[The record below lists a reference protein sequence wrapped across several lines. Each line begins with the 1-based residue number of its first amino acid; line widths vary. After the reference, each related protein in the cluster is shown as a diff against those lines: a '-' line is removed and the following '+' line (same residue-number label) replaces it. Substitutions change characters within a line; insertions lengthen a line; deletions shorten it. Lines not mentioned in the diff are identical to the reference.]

1 MERLQQM
8 MSGQQESQMN
18 DVQMAAMLQK
28 MMQGEQMM
36 PLDMER
42 SRAEVQGLNAR
53 TKGQEMDNA
62 NYDRFSQAKMDDAK
76 GQNMAHVLSTLLG
89 TGAPNNKDMPQLNQ
103 AFMQLLQQLVPGF
116 NGQAMPQQQK
126 GNPKLKQWAE
136 ANVKPKQ

>member
-1 MERLQQM
+1 
-8 MSGQQESQMN
+8 MN

-28 MMQGEQMM
+28 MMQGEQML
-36 PLDMER
+36 PLDMEK

-62 NYDRFSQAKMDDAK
+62 NYDRFAEAKMRDAEQ
-76 GQNMAHVLSTLLG
+76 GNMAHVLSALTG
-89 TGAPNNKDMPQLNQ
+89 TGAPNTQNTSLNQ

-126 GNPKLKQWAE
+126 GNPKLKQWAAE
-136 ANVKPKQ
+136 NVKPKQ